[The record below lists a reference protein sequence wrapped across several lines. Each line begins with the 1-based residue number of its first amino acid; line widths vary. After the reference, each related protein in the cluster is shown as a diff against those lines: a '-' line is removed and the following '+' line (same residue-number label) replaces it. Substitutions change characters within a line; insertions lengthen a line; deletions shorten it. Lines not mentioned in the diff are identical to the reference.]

1 MHNTIVDAVW
11 DVRKMDD
18 EIQCDLSNGWC
29 RWQVF
34 MSVGKSPAG
43 VWLGKAAGMV
53 SPLVLDGVR
62 CAEIME

>member
-1 MHNTIVDAVW
+1 
-11 DVRKMDD
+11 MDD
-18 EIQCDLSNGWC
+18 EMQCDLSNGWC

-34 MSVGKSPAG
+34 MCVGKSPAG
-43 VWLGKAAGMV
+43 VWLGQAAGMV